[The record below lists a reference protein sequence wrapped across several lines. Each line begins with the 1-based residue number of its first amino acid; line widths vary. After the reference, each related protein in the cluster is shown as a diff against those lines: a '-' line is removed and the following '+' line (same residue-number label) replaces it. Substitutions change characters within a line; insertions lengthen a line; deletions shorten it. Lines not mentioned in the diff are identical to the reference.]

1 MVMSGKG
8 KIKTLIACPGIF
20 EGKHVNNKMTTIL
33 TGKKI
38 ALGKGTVAIKQMNRL
53 ISESNNSP
61 DIFSPKSSSQKNK
74 IGKEFIRYEQRRI
87 KILPIRRKND
97 ER

>member
-1 MVMSGKG
+1 MVIGVRE
-8 KIKTLIACPGIF
+8 KT
-20 EGKHVNNKMTTIL
+20 
-33 TGKKI
+33 
-38 ALGKGTVAIKQMNRL
+38 
-53 ISESNNSP
+53 
-61 DIFSPKSSSQKNK
+61 QKNK

>member
-1 MVMSGKG
+1 MVIGVRVK
-8 KIKTLIACPGIF
+8 P
-20 EGKHVNNKMTTIL
+20 
-33 TGKKI
+33 
-38 ALGKGTVAIKQMNRL
+38 
-53 ISESNNSP
+53 
-61 DIFSPKSSSQKNK
+61 QKNK

>member
-1 MVMSGKG
+1 MVIGVSVRE
-8 KIKTLIACPGIF
+8 KT
-20 EGKHVNNKMTTIL
+20 
-33 TGKKI
+33 
-38 ALGKGTVAIKQMNRL
+38 
-53 ISESNNSP
+53 
-61 DIFSPKSSSQKNK
+61 QKNK